1 MASRTRQRIEVH
13 LYGALRR
20 YADHQTV
27 NSDSVVLVDVQT
39 RDTVRDALK
48 RLGIGDGEA
57 SNVFLNGRLATL
69 EAPLKNGDRIGLFPP
84 NMSILYC

>member
-1 MASRTRQRIEVH
+1 MAPRTEQVEVH

-27 NSDSVVLVDVQT
+27 NSDSVVLVDVHPD
-39 RDTVRDALK
+39 DTVRDAL
-48 RLGIGDGEA
+48 RRSGIGDDEV